1 VVKALAKIPE
11 LPERD
16 LIAAM
21 SPESLKLNE
30 GTVLIR
36 IMRRKA
42 DELNQVSSLL
52 TWTPRKV
59 DMLLWTC
66 AR

>member
-1 VVKALAKIPE
+1 VKALAVIPE
-11 LPERD
+11 LPERA

-21 SPESLKLNE
+21 NPESLKLNE
-30 GTVLIR
+30 GDILIR

-42 DELNQVSSLL
+42 AELNQVSSPVE
-52 TWTPRKV
+52 WTPRKV
-59 DMLLWTC
+59 DMVLWTC

>member
-1 VVKALAKIPE
+1 VLKALVTIPE
-11 LPERD
+11 LPERN

-21 SPESLKLNE
+21 SPESLKLGD

-42 DELNQVSSLL
+42 DELNQVASPIK
-52 TWTPRKV
+52 WTPRKV
-59 DMLLWTC
+59 DMVLWTC

>member
-1 VVKALAKIPE
+1 
-11 LPERD
+11 
-16 LIAAM
+16 M
-21 SPESLKLNE
+21 NPESLKLNE
-30 GTVLIR
+30 GATLIR

-42 DELNQVSSLL
+42 MELNAASSLI

-59 DMLLWTC
+59 DMVLWTC